1 MASLASSAR
10 HVLLP
15 RRYTRRGTERRR
27 ALIAGSNEETHDR
40 YRKRVCVY
48 SLMYIFILSGVLFP
62 SVLMSQSCSSKS
74 VLIIWKVWTSLYL
87 KMFLLLLLLLLCNLT
102 WSQNHSRQMS
112 RKPSLRYCS
121 SLEMQQCSLLVIL
134 LICLKIVVRVT
145 EEDVITPKGPK
156 HHAKRHERPAER

>member
-1 MASLASSAR
+1 MKR
-10 HVLLP
+10 HM
-15 RRYTRRGTERRR
+15 TGTEK
-27 ALIAGSNEETHDR
+27 E
-40 YRKRVCVY
+40 CVY

-87 KMFLLLLLLLLCNLT
+87 KMFLLLLLLLLRNLT

-121 SLEMQQCSLLVIL
+121 SLQMQQCSLLLIL
-134 LICLKIVVRVT
+134 LICLKIVVCVT
-145 EEDVITPKGPK
+145 EKDVITPKGPK